1 MSGSALEVRSFFSKD
16 RSLHRADL
24 EADAAI
30 DAGVEINPE
39 ELSAL
44 FVATLSGLNTSHRAS
59 IEAIGDAFADIGHDR
74 VGHGAIQASWILV
87 SHPGQ
92 AGALTALHQG
102 FGCLLS

>member
-1 MSGSALEVRSFFSKD
+1 MSGSALEVRPFFSKD

-44 FVATLSGLNTSHRAS
+44 LVASLSGLNTSHRAS

-92 AGALTALHQG
+92 TGALTALHQG
-102 FGCLLS
+102 FCCLLS